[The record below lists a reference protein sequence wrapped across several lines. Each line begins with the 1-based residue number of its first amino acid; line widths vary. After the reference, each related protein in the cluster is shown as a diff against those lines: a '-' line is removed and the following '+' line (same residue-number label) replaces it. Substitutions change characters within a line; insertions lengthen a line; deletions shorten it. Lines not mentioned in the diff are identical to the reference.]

1 MRDPEMKRFTDW
13 ENREEDR
20 LRELD
25 EEWEYRDTEP
35 FTKSDDEGEKDE

>member
-35 FTKSDDEGEKDE
+35 FKKSDDEGEKDD